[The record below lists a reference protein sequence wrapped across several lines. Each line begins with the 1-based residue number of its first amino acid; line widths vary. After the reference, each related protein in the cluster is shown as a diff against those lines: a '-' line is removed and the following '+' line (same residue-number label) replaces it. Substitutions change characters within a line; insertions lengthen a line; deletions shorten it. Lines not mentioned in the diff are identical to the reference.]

1 MADSKLLDLEGTAS
15 NADLVQCGICHAAI
29 DKPKALPCLHTFCL
43 KCLTSWAQSSAKK
56 HPDKYKDAVSCPTC
70 REDFP
75 LPKGGV
81 KELRTN
87 FFVSKLKERNEI
99 MKQLYEKDV
108 KIPCTS
114 CDNSDNQAFGRCVEC
129 NDFLCKKCV
138 DIHKSLRILKHHH
151 VLTLEELRT
160 GKLIMHNLPEQEMCP
175 KHKGEVLRF
184 YCETC
189 DEPMCRDCTV
199 VDHPRPDHTQIDLK
213 SAAEERHDKILELFK
228 QVELIPKLSILPR
241 RRMRKR

>member
-1 MADSKLLDLEGTAS
+1 MADSKLLNLEGTVS

-75 LPKGGV
+75 LPKDGV

-99 MKQLYEKDV
+99 MRNLHEKDAKIPCTSCDNSDNQAV
-108 KIPCTS
+108 GRCVECNDFLCKKFVDIHKSVRVLKQHHVLTLEELRTGKLIMHNLPEQEMCSKHKGEKLHEKDAKIPCTS

-129 NDFLCKKCV
+129 NDFLCKKC
-138 DIHKSLRILKHHH
+138 
-151 VLTLEELRT
+151 
-160 GKLIMHNLPEQEMCP
+160 LIFTSRCA
-175 KHKGEVLRF
+175 
-184 YCETC
+184 Y
-189 DEPMCRDCTV
+189 
-199 VDHPRPDHTQIDLK
+199 
-213 SAAEERHDKILELFK
+213 
-228 QVELIPKLSILPR
+228 
-241 RRMRKR
+241 